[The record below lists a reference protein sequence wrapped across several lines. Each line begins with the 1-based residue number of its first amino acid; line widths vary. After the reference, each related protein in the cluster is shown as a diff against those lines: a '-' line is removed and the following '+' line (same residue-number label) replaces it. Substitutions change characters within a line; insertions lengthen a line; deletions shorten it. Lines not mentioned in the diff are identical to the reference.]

1 MAFSPPQVHQFHC
14 HKVEGDLLWPGG
26 EGGEVGT
33 GAGGKE
39 EGRSY
44 IEQCSPFSS
53 LVGDGRQGQEGEA
66 GGRQGEGRGGRGHM
80 PFVGGLGTACVLKQ

>member
-1 MAFSPPQVHQFHC
+1 MAWRGRGC
-14 HKVEGDLLWPGG
+14 GG
-26 EGGEVGT
+26 MGT

-66 GGRQGEGRGGRGHM
+66 GGRQGEVRGG
-80 PFVGGLGTACVLKQ
+80 GGEAGVVCLSSVDWVQLVC

>member
-1 MAFSPPQVHQFHC
+1 M
-14 HKVEGDLLWPGG
+14 
-26 EGGEVGT
+26 GT

-53 LVGDGRQGQEGEA
+53 LVGDGRQGEGE
-66 GGRQGEGRGGRGHM
+66 GRQGSYACRLWIWYSLCAETIALSAINKLLCIK
-80 PFVGGLGTACVLKQ
+80 GLPWPYCWP

>member
-1 MAFSPPQVHQFHC
+1 M
-14 HKVEGDLLWPGG
+14 
-26 EGGEVGT
+26 GT

-53 LVGDGRQGQEGEA
+53 LVGDGMQGQEGEA
-66 GGRQGEGRGGRGHM
+66 GGRQGEGRGG
-80 PFVGGLGTACVLKQ
+80 GGEAGVVCLSSVDWVQLVC

>member
-1 MAFSPPQVHQFHC
+1 M
-14 HKVEGDLLWPGG
+14 
-26 EGGEVGT
+26 GT

-66 GGRQGEGRGGRGHM
+66 GGRQGEGEGRQGSY
-80 PFVGGLGTACVLKQ
+80 ACRRWIGYSLCAETIALSAINKLCIKGAPWPHCWP